1 MTKRSALIV
10 LVVALALASCGGGP
24 PEGKVIFLGI
34 DGLDPLAIDLLMS
47 EGKLPN
53 FARLRQDGAYGRL
66 TSQKP
71 LLSPIIWTT
80 VATGKTPGQHGIG
93 HFVAMDPATGE
104 KLPVTSNL
112 RQVKA
117 LWNITAAAG
126 RRPAVVGWWAT
137 WPPETLNGIVV
148 SDHTAYHFLFAEGFT
163 GATTEEQTTHPP
175 ELAAKIA
182 PLLQRPTDLSQDEIA
197 RFVDVS
203 AEEFSRPF
211 DLSDD
216 LGHFKWALATAKS
229 YRDVGLEL
237 WKREEP
243 DLTMVYIEGVDSTSH
258 LFGHLF
264 RVGGLAGD
272 LADQQAKFG
281 RAVEEMYRFADE
293 LVGGY
298 LEAMDDDT
306 TLIVASDHG
315 FRLGELHDDP
325 SRVRDMRRVSERF
338 HRLEGILYLYGRGVK
353 RHSRLDKPVLVDLA
367 PTVLALLG
375 LPAAED
381 MPGRVLSEAL
391 EIPVVPDRIAT
402 YETGEHREQTG
413 VARDAEVDQAV
424 VERLEA
430 LGYLGAT
437 QSAESERNLAAIAF
451 EEGRYD
457 DALEIY
463 RRLIEA
469 EPEEPALRTS
479 LAGALGA
486 TGDYDGALEQ
496 LEAAL
501 ALDPLNVEAYHNRAV
516 IHERQG
522 NPALAIADY
531 NTVLRYA
538 PDYEPSR
545 AALLRMTGSAS
556 ANTPS
561 SDAEQQASFLAEK
574 ASQAARRGDY
584 ETALTLLDHAETIA
598 PQYSLVFQY
607 RSNVAYLMGDRDAAI
622 AALERALEFEP
633 DNALFRANLTRL
645 QADSTERR

>member
-1 MTKRSALIV
+1 VTIRSVL
-10 LVVALALASCGGGP
+10 LVVAVAWSLMSCGGGSP
-24 PEGKVIFLGI
+24 DGKVIVLGI
-34 DGLDPLAIDLLMS
+34 DGLDPQAIDLLMS

-66 TSQKP
+66 ISQKP

-80 VATGKTPGQHGIG
+80 IATGKTPGQHGIG

-104 KLPVTSNL
+104 KLPVSSNL

-117 LWNITAAAG
+117 LWNITADAG

-182 PLLQRPTDLSQDEIA
+182 SLLQRPTDLTHDEIA

-203 AEEFSRPF
+203 SEEFSRPF

-216 LGHFKWALATAKS
+216 LGHFKWALATANS

-264 RVGGLAGD
+264 RVGGLAGE

-293 LVGGY
+293 LVGEY
-298 LEAMDDDT
+298 FEAMDDDT

-424 VERLEA
+424 IERLEA

-479 LAGALGA
+479 FAGALGA

-522 NPALAIADY
+522 HPELAIADY
-531 NTVLRYA
+531 NTVIRYA
-538 PDYEPSR
+538 PDYGPSR
-545 AALLRMTGSAS
+545 AALLRLTGSAS
-556 ANTPS
+556 ANAPS

-574 ASQAARRGDY
+574 AGQAARRGDY
-584 ETALTLLDHAETIA
+584 ETAVALLDHAEAIA

-607 RSNVAYLMGDRDAAI
+607 RSNVAYLMGDRGAAI
-622 AALERALEFEP
+622 AALERALELEP
-633 DNALFRANLTRL
+633 DNALFRENLTRL
-645 QADSTERR
+645 QADSTERQ

>member
-1 MTKRSALIV
+1 MTIRSVL
-10 LVVALALASCGGGP
+10 LVVAVAWSLVSCGGGSP
-24 PEGKVIFLGI
+24 DGKVIILGI

-66 TSQKP
+66 ISQKP

-80 VATGKTPGQHGIG
+80 IATGKTPGQHGIG
-93 HFVAMDPATGE
+93 HFVAVNPQTGE
-104 KLPVTSNL
+104 KLPVTSDL
-112 RQVKA
+112 RQVEA
-117 LWNITAAAG
+117 LWNIAAKAG
-126 RRPAVVGWWAT
+126 RKPAVVGWWAT
-137 WPPETLNGIVV
+137 WPPEKLDGIIV

-163 GATTEEQTTHPP
+163 GAATEEQTTHPP
-175 ELAAKIA
+175 ELAAEIA
-182 PLLQRPTDLSQDEIA
+182 PLLQRPTDLTYNEVA
-197 RFVDVS
+197 PFVDVS
-203 AEEFSRPF
+203 SEEFSRPF

-216 LGHFKWALATAKS
+216 LGHFKWALATARS
-229 YRDVGLEL
+229 YRDVGLDL

-264 RVGGLAGD
+264 RVEGLAGE
-272 LADQQAKFG
+272 LAEQQSRYGKT
-281 RAVEEMYRFADE
+281 VEEMYIFADE
-293 LVGGY
+293 LIGQY
-298 LEAMDDDT
+298 LDVMDDDT
-306 TLIVASDHG
+306 TLVVASDHG

-338 HRLEGILYLYGRGVK
+338 HRIEGILYLYGRGVK
-353 RHSRLDKPVLVDLA
+353 RHSRLDKPILVDLA

-381 MPGRVLSEAL
+381 MPGRVLTEAL
-391 EIPVVPDRIAT
+391 EIPTIPERIAS
-402 YETGEHREQTG
+402 YETGEREEREG

-424 VERLEA
+424 LERLEA
-430 LGYLGAT
+430 LGYLGGV
-437 QSAESERNLAAIAF
+437 QSSEGERNLAAIAF

-469 EPEEPALRTS
+469 DPEEPGLHTS

-486 TGDYDGALEQ
+486 MGDYEGALEQ

-501 ALDPLNVEAYHNRAV
+501 KLDPLNVEAYHNRAV

-522 NPALAIADY
+522 HPELAIADY

-545 AALLRMTGSAS
+545 AALLRLTGSAS
-556 ANTPS
+556 TNAPTS
-561 SDAEQQASFLAEK
+561 QAEQQAGFLAEK
-574 ASQAARRGDY
+574 ASLAARRGDY
-584 ETALTLLDHAETIA
+584 ETALTLLDRAEGIA

-607 RSNVAYLMGDRDAAI
+607 RSNVAYLMGDRDVAI
-622 AALERALEFEP
+622 SALERALELEP
-633 DNALFRANLTRL
+633 DNALFRENLKRL
-645 QADSTERR
+645 KESPADQ

>member
-1 MTKRSALIV
+1 
-10 LVVALALASCGGGP
+10 VVAVAWSLVSCGGRSPDGN
-24 PEGKVIFLGI
+24 VIVLGI
-34 DGLDPLAIDLLMS
+34 DGLEPQAIDLLMS

-66 TSQKP
+66 ISQKP

-80 VATGKTPGQHGIG
+80 IATGKTPGQHGIG

-117 LWNITAAAG
+117 LWNIAAEAG

-182 PLLQRPTDLSQDEIA
+182 PLLQRPTDLTPDEIA

-203 AEEFSRPF
+203 SEEFSRPF

-216 LGHFKWALATAKS
+216 LGHFKWALATTKS

-264 RVGGLAGD
+264 RVEGLAGE

-293 LVGGY
+293 LIGRY

-402 YETGEHREQTG
+402 YETGEDREQQG
-413 VARDAEVDQAV
+413 VARDTEVDQAV
-424 VERLEA
+424 IERLEA

-522 NPALAIADY
+522 NPDLAIADY
-531 NTVLRYA
+531 NTVMRYA

-584 ETALTLLDHAETIA
+584 ETALTLLDHAEAIA

-622 AALERALEFEP
+622 AALERALELEP
-633 DNALFRANLTRL
+633 DNALFRENLTRL